1 VTDAWNPARYGQ
13 FRAERDRP
21 FFDLLDLV
29 RPGTAMRVIDLG
41 CAPAS

>member
-1 VTDAWNPARYGQ
+1 MTDTWDPAQYGQ

-29 RPGTAMRVIDLG
+29 RPGTAGFKRYPIWG
-41 CAPAS
+41 RR